1 MAEIFAEIT
10 MELDRVREQMRN
22 TSDPAMLESLRKDE
36 AVLRDEYRHEVN
48 AYYGLE

>member
-1 MAEIFAEIT
+1 MAEIFAEIE
-10 MELDRVREQMRN
+10 MELNRVREQMRTETN
-22 TSDPAMLESLRKDE
+22 PAMLESLRKDE